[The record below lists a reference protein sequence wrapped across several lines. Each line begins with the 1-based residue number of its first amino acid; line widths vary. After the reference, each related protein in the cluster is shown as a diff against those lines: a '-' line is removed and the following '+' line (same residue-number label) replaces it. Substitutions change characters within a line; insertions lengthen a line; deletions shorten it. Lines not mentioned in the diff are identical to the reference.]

1 MVHNLLLRFQ
11 RRQLKMSDKVLIVED
26 EEKTG
31 KFLKLALE
39 DNNIE
44 VTWVKNGQEALENFK
59 KSQYDLIVLDIQL
72 PGISGDEVLE
82 KVRVIDP
89 YVTIIVYTNSISE
102 HDLMKKFINLDV
114 DAYLNKGGYAD
125 LDQIITEILS
135 KLEPFSIEEM
145 NELVDNL
152 PEASDKR
159 KLKEN

>member
-1 MVHNLLLRFQ
+1 
-11 RRQLKMSDKVLIVED
+11 MSDKVLIVED

-44 VTWVKNGQEALENFK
+44 VTWAKNGQEALENFK

-82 KVRVIDP
+82 RVREIDP
-89 YVTIIVYTNSISE
+89 YVTIIVYTNSISA

-152 PEASDKR
+152 PESPDKR